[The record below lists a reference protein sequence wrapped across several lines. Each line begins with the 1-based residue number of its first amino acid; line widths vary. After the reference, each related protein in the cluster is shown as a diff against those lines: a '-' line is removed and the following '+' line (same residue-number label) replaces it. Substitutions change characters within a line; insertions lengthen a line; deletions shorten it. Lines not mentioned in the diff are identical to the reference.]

1 MINKIKAEICIAKIC
16 RFTVHYICSC
26 PLCIILYTQV
36 PNRPGQAFIMQGSRN
51 YSPGVFPQ
59 LLEPINMTD
68 GGEVY
73 IMNTGERVGNYTQW
87 KRVLVGGAYPSRRE
101 GAIVT
106 TDVAGGVVY
115 LMGGRSL
122 AE

>member
-1 MINKIKAEICIAKIC
+1 
-16 RFTVHYICSC
+16 
-26 PLCIILYTQV
+26 
-36 PNRPGQAFIMQGSRN
+36 MQGSRN

-59 LLEPINMTD
+59 LIVPVNATD

-73 IMNTGERVGNYTQW
+73 IMSTGERVGNSTSW

-101 GAIVT
+101 GASLT
-106 TDVAGGVVY
+106 MDMEGGVVY
-115 LMGGRSL
+115 LVGGRAI